1 MNSPVPD
8 ADGPE
13 IVTQESLLL
22 GAVERVGKIREGRL
36 GVVIFLSRLKP
47 QNRQEGH
54 IRIALR
60 MLEPMVNAY
69 RGQMFLFSNSDI
81 VFLLKDPNELDVE
94 NMVYKL
100 RALFSKDP
108 LTFADAG
115 DGQDR
120 FCSWYDLGGNDYQ
133 AFLALAQDAAQ
144 EARQKNRSRGAARA
158 VAQPMDAKGLDGI
171 LTRLQAMDVT
181 GLVSRQAAMVLTDRQ
196 TAEVLFQ
203 EYYVSMAELQKALA
217 PDVNLLA
224 NRWLFQHLSLTLDR
238 QVLAALSRLALRR
251 KPDQINLNLNIATVL
266 GPDFKRFLKESAQG
280 MRVAVEFQVLDM
292 LADSRGYFA
301 ARAFLREQGAQVVVD
316 GLNDLT
322 LQFMEVE
329 HFGADLYKLSWSPEL
344 KDGESGALQLAS
356 LDPEALLLARC
367 DSEAA
372 IAWGVE
378 RGLKRFQGRYVDAML
393 AAFTMAHCDHAA
405 ACTLQQCV
413 ARHGVISGGLR
424 AACGNHDMLDSLP
437 VMRAPK
443 IRPRET

>member
-1 MNSPVPD
+1 MSSPVPD

-22 GAVERVGKIREGRL
+22 GAVERVGRIRDGRL

-69 RGQMFLFSNSDI
+69 RGQMFLFANSDI
-81 VFLLKDPNELDVE
+81 VLLLKDPNELDVE

-108 LTFADAG
+108 LTFADSG

-120 FCSWYDLGGNDYQ
+120 FCSWFDLGGNDYQ

-144 EARQKNRSRGAARA
+144 EARQKSRAMAR
-158 VAQPMDAKGLDGI
+158 VEAQPMDAKALDGI
-171 LTRLQAMDVT
+171 LVRLKAMDVS
-181 GLVSRQAAMVLTDRQ
+181 GLVSRQAAMVLTDTQ

-238 QVLAALSRLALRR
+238 QVLTALSRLALRK
-251 KPDQINLNLNIATVL
+251 KPGQINLNLNIATVL
-266 GPDFKRFLKESAQG
+266 SPDFQRFLKSGAEG
-280 MRVAVEFQVLDM
+280 MTVAVEFQVLDM

-301 ARAFLREQGAQVVVD
+301 ARALLRQHGAQVVVD

-344 KDGESGALQLAS
+344 KDGDHGALPLAS
-356 LDPEALLLARC
+356 LDPETLLLARC

-413 ARHGVISGGLR
+413 ARHGVITGALR
-424 AACGNHDMLDSLP
+424 GACGNLDMLDSLP